1 MSEAE
6 AEEIISVNG
15 LSLIASLSNFLC
27 LNFSRAKKRIGRG
40 GYASAIHLLEYNFS
54 HAESIRK
61 RTELAILRIRKLMD
75 EETKTEPD
83 TDDEV
88 QDEPTSEDPGPLSL
102 SERLR
107 RVNG

>member
-6 AEEIISVNG
+6 AEEIISERDLVMIGG
-15 LSLIASLSNFLC
+15 LSDLLYSNF
-27 LNFSRAKKRIGRG
+27 SDAKEHIGRG
-40 GYASAIHLLEYNFS
+40 GYASAIDLLEYNFS

-61 RTELAILRIRKLMD
+61 RTELAILKIRKLMD
-75 EETKTEPD
+75 GETQPD